1 MSLIGPRPA
10 LPREVESYDELA
22 RRRLAVKPGL
32 TGLWQV
38 SGRSN
43 LSWDESVRID
53 SDYVDNWSPGREVAI
68 ALRTVKAVLSKDGA
82 H

>member
-1 MSLIGPRPA
+1 M
-10 LPREVESYDELA
+10 
-22 RRRLAVKPGL
+22 KPGL

-43 LSWDESVRID
+43 LSWDETVRID
-53 SDYVDNWSPGREVAI
+53 SDYVDNWRPGRDISI